1 MGIYI
6 RKDQPRYWLVESH
19 REGSKVVQ
27 TRLKYL
33 GRIEPTAA
41 ELAILKEQYK
51 DKVPSLKRSLLKEK
65 RK

>member
-19 REGSKVVQ
+19 REGSKVIQ

-41 ELAILKEQYK
+41 ELAVLKEQYK
-51 DKVPSLKRSLLKEK
+51 DKVPSLKHKLPREK
-65 RK
+65 KK